1 MVEANGLS
9 MNYGP
14 VAALSNASFTAV
26 KGEIMGLLGPNGAG
40 KTTTMKIL
48 TTQIIPTS
56 GGGKVA
62 GFDILRDPVEVR
74 RRVGYLPE
82 TPPLYGEMEV
92 SEYLDFVGR
101 ARGLSDSQLKNRI
114 DYVVNACGLREVY
127 KTTVGTLSR
136 GYSQPPGW
144 PWRS

>member
-14 VAALSNASFTAV
+14 VAALSEASFTAV

-62 GFDILRDPVEVR
+62 GI
-74 RRVGYLPE
+74 
-82 TPPLYGEMEV
+82 
-92 SEYLDFVGR
+92 
-101 ARGLSDSQLKNRI
+101 I
-114 DYVVNACGLREVY
+114 
-127 KTTVGTLSR
+127 
-136 GYSQPPGW
+136 
-144 PWRS
+144 